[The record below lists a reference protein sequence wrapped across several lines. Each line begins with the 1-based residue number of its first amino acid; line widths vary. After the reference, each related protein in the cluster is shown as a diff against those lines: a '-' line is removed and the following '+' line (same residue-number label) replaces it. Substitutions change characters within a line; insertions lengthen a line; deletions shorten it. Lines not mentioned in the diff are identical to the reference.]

1 MNYQEVI
8 NIASKFDAKGFKQA
22 ETATEK
28 LGKNVKSL
36 AKTFGLAFGSAQ
48 VIAYGKAAVRA
59 AAADEKAQKQ
69 LALALKNVGLGRDA
83 AASEEYIQ
91 RLQTEFGI
99 VDDLLRPAYQTLA
112 VATGDT
118 AESQR
123 LLNLSLDISASTGR
137 DLSSVTAALSRAY
150 LGNNAALSRLGVGI
164 SKADLKAKSFEE
176 ITNQLQS
183 TFAGSATAA
192 ANTFQGSIDKLSVAS
207 ANASEIIGTGLI
219 DALTKLGEDTSVAN
233 LATNMEK
240 TALYIAD
247 VIRGIGVLAGKLKDF
262 PIIGSIDVG
271 MIPILGT
278 YLTVLRE
285 AGKQAPI
292 QKASDNAHL
301 KSLQNQFTV
310 TKKTTA
316 QAKILTKETAAQL
329 KAKRLQQA
337 IDKANLALSKGEEI
351 FDMDKIQIAA
361 ALTNQAEQLGKA
373 TTSSQILQIAN
384 DTARLNVKR
393 SILALE
399 DAIAAKDEAAIIAAT
414 AKLNADLKV
423 LSALTGQ
430 SIKLSDIKSI
440 LDSLKPKDLIDI
452 TNLNEALAKIQE
464 MLRLLGLASTASKAK
479 IPSSATLG
487 SGIPAGDYIAP
498 ISTTGGSIGAI
509 LEYAE
514 AATARAN
521 AFADLLDM
529 ENASAASQMA
539 STIDLESIART
550 SLLQGLSGGAGVSG
564 AVSGSRYAAQAANAY
579 NITSQAGIGDPEAI
593 ARAVEDVVRQSYQ
606 RGTSSTGLLAV

>member
-1 MNYQEVI
+1 M
-8 NIASKFDAKGFKQA
+8 
-22 ETATEK
+22 
-28 LGKNVKSL
+28 SL
-36 AKTFGLAFGSAQ
+36 AFS
-48 VIAYGKAAVRA
+48 
-59 AAADEKAQKQ
+59 
-69 LALALKNVGLGRDA
+69 
-83 AASEEYIQ
+83 
-91 RLQTEFGI
+91 
-99 VDDLLRPAYQTLA
+99 P
-112 VATGDT
+112 
-118 AESQR
+118 
-123 LLNLSLDISASTGR
+123 
-137 DLSSVTAALSRAY
+137 
-150 LGNNAALSRLGVGI
+150 
-164 SKADLKAKSFEE
+164 
-176 ITNQLQS
+176 
-183 TFAGSATAA
+183 
-192 ANTFQGSIDKLSVAS
+192 QGSIDKLSVAS

-247 VIRGIGVLAGKLKDF
+247 VIRGIGVLAGKLKDL
-262 PIIGSIDVG
+262 PIIGSINVG

-373 TTSSQILQIAN
+373 TSSAQMLQIAN

-399 DAIAAKDEAAIIAAT
+399 DAIASKDEAAIIAAT

-423 LSALTGQ
+423 LGALGMQ
-430 SIKLSDIKSI
+430 NIKLQDIKSI
-440 LDSLKPKDLIDI
+440 LDSLKPKDLINI
-452 TNLNEALAKIQE
+452 SNLEEA
-464 MLRLLGLASTASKAK
+464 LRLLAQIDLLSKSKVPTSAS
-479 IPSSATLG
+479 LG

-498 ISTTGGSIGAI
+498 ISTTGGSIEAI
-509 LEYAE
+509 LEYAD
-514 AATARAN
+514 AAAARAN

-529 ENASAASQMA
+529 ENAAAAPSSMA
-539 STIDLESIART
+539 STIDLEAIARS
-550 SLLQGLSGGAGVSG
+550 SLLQGLAGGAGVSG

-579 NITSQAGIGDPEAI
+579 NITINTGVGDPNAIAEAI
-593 ARAVEDVVRQSYQ
+593 DNVLREARD
-606 RGTSSTGLLAV
+606 RGTLIAI